1 MKQSNCQLS
10 LFVILLFAFLYVPN
24 PLKSQSDGDKYFFA
38 KDFPH
43 NGEVYRIT
51 ASRNGSGIDFMVTK
65 DSQKDSFNMVALNS
79 LPVFTLQLESIFKK
93 FKTNEEEFKPLSDL
107 LDNML
112 TDLSTKMIDTT
123 FTMTDG
129 LKKSFHAQFNK
140 MVELKGCDAVFAE
153 RQAFNTVLE
162 NEDHETITSFF
173 ENERLFCEDNVA
185 VQEEAEEK
193 SIRQLAGTLYEGI
206 IKNSLV
212 DPNDATKA
220 GSIIVEEKVKIFDCE
235 KDSAAVQ
242 EYAKLEK
249 DRLVKEVTAQ
259 MLDVHFKKDPGS
271 VVFEAEDPDMEH
283 LKKLKL
289 QKIKE
294 ELQRDS
300 AIVANIAEAT
310 TKKISTKYFIGDQ
323 CNLYFE
329 VDSVEFEFE
338 NGGLHNV
345 KALGTING
353 IPQLFENY
361 YPMSFSTK
369 LAINRED
376 GYNMRS
382 AWGRNKMVINTRDLF
397 KYNYHQSNRNENYA
411 PKDQV
416 VTVKPSRQGVLLY
429 KERTSEI
436 LKAKVFTDLVGLD
449 DEQPNGLIQTEFSKP
464 VNLNTKPWGIFGK
477 YQSSYLIVLNKM
489 EPLLTF
495 NKIEQDEK
503 SIPITKK
510 GDNSVVTY
518 SDVLRYRKASL
529 GVDVEAIQ
537 LSIPSLHSVFSIT
550 GGLHYSLI
558 TFEQEFENTT
568 TNGDTVM
575 IETNSFTNL
584 ARDVGFGIHWQINAS
599 DKYQFR
605 LSYSP
610 RYMRLFGN
618 DDPNKD
624 IIPVANLRASEP
636 VDATDRTE
644 RFQLFEFLASAQL
657 SARGDL
663 FLRGRYNFLK
673 DNTNQNFFQIQLG
686 YSFFFF
692 SQN

>member
-10 LFVILLFAFLYVPN
+10 LLLIFIFIILPIENTLLA
-24 PLKSQSDGDKYFFA
+24 QSNGDKYFYA

-43 NGEVYRIT
+43 NGEVYKIT
-51 ASRNGSGIDFMVTK
+51 ATREGSGIDFMVTK
-65 DSQKDSFNMVALNS
+65 GSQRDSFNMVALNS
-79 LPVFTLQLESIFKK
+79 LPVFTLQLEQIFKK

-112 TDLSTKMIDTT
+112 TDLNSKMSDST

-140 MVELKGCDAVFAE
+140 MVEMQGCDAVFAE
-153 RQAFNTVLE
+153 RQPLNNILN
-162 NEDHETITSFF
+162 NEDHESITAFF
-173 ENERLFCEDNVA
+173 KNERLFCEDNVA
-185 VQEEAEEK
+185 TKEEANAK

-220 GSIIVEEKVKIFDCE
+220 GSIIVEEKVKILDCE
-235 KDSAAVQ
+235 KDSAAVM
-242 EYAKLEK
+242 EYTNFEDEKLLQ
-249 DRLVKEVTAQ
+249 DVTSR
-259 MLDVHFKKDPGS
+259 MLDTHFKKDKGT
-271 VVFEAEDPDMEH
+271 VVFKADDPDAALLE
-283 LKKLKL
+283 KLKSA
-289 QKIKE
+289 KDKE
-294 ELQRDS
+294 QEQRDS
-300 AIVANIAEAT
+300 SLVASIVEASASRIASYL
-310 TKKISTKYFIGDQ
+310 INGN
-323 CNLYFE
+323 CNLYFV

-338 NGGLHNV
+338 NGGLQNV

-353 IPQLFENY
+353 VPQLFENY
-361 YPMSFSTK
+361 YPFSFSTK
-369 LAINRED
+369 LSINPKN
-376 GYNMRS
+376 GYNLRS
-382 AWGRNKMVINTRDLF
+382 GWGKNRMLVNTRDLF

-416 VTVKPSRQGVLLY
+416 VIVKPSRQGVLLY

-489 EPLLTF
+489 EPVLTF

-529 GVDVEAIQ
+529 GVDIEALQ
-537 LSIPSLHSVFSIT
+537 LSIPSLHSVFSVS

-558 TFEQEFENTT
+558 TFQQETESAS
-568 TNGDTVM
+568 TNGDTLM
-575 IETNSFTNL
+575 IEANSFTNL
-584 ARDVGFGIHWQINAS
+584 ARDVGLGIHWQINAS

-605 LSYSP
+605 LTYSP

-618 DDPNKD
+618 DDPDKD
-624 IIPVANLRASEP
+624 IVPVVNLRASEP
-636 VDATDRTE
+636 VDATDRSE

-657 SARGDL
+657 SDRGDL
-663 FLRGRYNFLK
+663 FLRGRYNFLQN
-673 DNTNQNFFQIQLG
+673 NTNQNFFQIQLG

>member
-1 MKQSNCQLS
+1 MKQSNSQLS
-10 LFVILLFAFLYVPN
+10 LLVILLFAFLYVPI
-24 PLKSQSDGDKYFFA
+24 PLDGQLNGDKYFFA

-51 ASRNGSGIDFMVTK
+51 ASRDGSGIDFMITK
-65 DSQKDSFNMVALNS
+65 GSQKDSFNMVALNS
-79 LPVFTLQLESIFKK
+79 LPVFTLQLETVFKK
-93 FKTNEEEFKPLSDL
+93 FRTDSDEYEPLSSSL
-107 LDNML
+107 NNML
-112 TDLSTKMIDTT
+112 TDLSTKMSDTT

-129 LKKSFHAQFNK
+129 LKKSFHSQINK
-140 MVELKGCDAVFAE
+140 LVQLQGCDAVFAE
-153 RQAFNTVLE
+153 RPAFNTVLE

-173 ENERLFCEDNVA
+173 ENERLFCEDNVIA
-185 VQEEAEEK
+185 QEEAEAK

-235 KDSAAVQ
+235 KDSSAVM
-242 EYAKLEK
+242 EYTNFEDEKL
-249 DRLVKEVTAQ
+249 LQEVTSR
-259 MLDVHFKKDPGS
+259 MLDTHFKKDKGT
-271 VVFEAEDPDMEH
+271 VVFKADDPDAALLE
-283 LKKLKL
+283 KLLGAKDKE
-289 QKIKE
+289 QK
-294 ELQRDS
+294 QRDS
-300 AIVANIAEAT
+300 SLVASIVEASAARVASYL
-310 TKKISTKYFIGDQ
+310 INGN
-323 CNLYFE
+323 CNLYFD

-338 NGGLHNV
+338 NGGLYNV

-361 YPMSFSTK
+361 YPFSFSTK
-369 LAINRED
+369 LAINSED

-397 KYNYHQSNRNENYA
+397 KYNYYQSNRNENYA
-411 PKDQV
+411 PRDQV

-477 YQSSYLIVLNKM
+477 YQSSYLILLNKM
-489 EPLLTF
+489 EPTLTF

-529 GVDVEAIQ
+529 GVDVEALQ
-537 LSIPSLHSVFSIT
+537 LSIPSLHSIFSVT

-558 TFEQEFENTT
+558 TFEQDVENTAA
-568 TNGDTVM
+568 NGDTVM

-599 DKYQFR
+599 DKYQFK

-618 DDPNKD
+618 DDPQKD
-624 IIPVANLRASEP
+624 IIPVVNLRASDQ

-644 RFQLFEFLASAQL
+644 RYQLFEFLASAQL
-657 SARGDL
+657 SDRGDL

-673 DNTNQNFFQIQLG
+673 NNTNQNFFQIQLG